1 MLSRCPPLQVV
12 RNRKCVVPF
21 VELNSGDKASYI
33 WDFLLMLHQL
43 PSLFQ
48 LPGYVM
54 TLQIQTGQDP
64 AHNQSVAI
72 LLQSHNPYLPDVTDY
87 STASTLKFL
96 GPDQQ
101 CDTIQITNL
110 SGSFFF
116 FFLHLHLEDVLMPQY
131 RSRRRNAMQE
141 DVRRWEQVMLHSQK
155 KLKFTIT
162 IWFFEF
168 VSPWIVSPELF
179 MYH

>member
-116 FFLHLHLEDVLMPQY
+116 FFFAFASWGCFNAPIQVKKEKCNAGRCKEVGTSHAAFPKETQVHNYYLVL
-131 RSRRRNAMQE
+131 
-141 DVRRWEQVMLHSQK
+141 
-155 KLKFTIT
+155 
-162 IWFFEF
+162 
-168 VSPWIVSPELF
+168 WICVT
-179 MYH
+179 MDC